1 MLRLPSVGTIVD
13 SVGDGAIEVAK
24 LPVRAVANVNGV
36 GTTYINQV
44 RANLDAIQNGLPH
57 NPAVIPETGVK
68 AIGQTVD
75 AGIGLLHAI
84 GSSLDE
90 TVRGVQSQIRRV
102 TG

>member
-1 MLRLPSVGTIVD
+1 MRIPSVGTVAD
-13 SVGDGAIEVAK
+13 SIGDGAIEVVE
-24 LPVRAVANVNGV
+24 LPVRAVANVSGV

-44 RANLDAIQNGLPH
+44 KSNLEAIKSGMPG
-57 NPAVIPETGVK
+57 NPAVIPEVGIK
-68 AIGQTVD
+68 AVGQTVD

-90 TVRGVQSQIRRV
+90 TVRGVQTQIRRV